1 MRKNIKASL
10 VNLTLNMRYRND
22 KNIKFVVTKFVF
34 FSSSKCTK
42 IRFWPPRP
50 RWGELTTL
58 PRPLVGWGGD
68 TPSPFPSPIDAFGV
82 SVLRPP
88 QHKILATPVTEDC
101 A

>member
-1 MRKNIKASL
+1 M
-10 VNLTLNMRYRND
+10 
-22 KNIKFVVTKFVF
+22 
-34 FSSSKCTK
+34 TK
-42 IRFWPPRP
+42 ISKLSSPNSFFFQAQNAPKSVFGRPRP

-88 QHKILATPVTEDC
+88 QHKILATPVITVAKVFKTTNIEL
-101 A
+101 